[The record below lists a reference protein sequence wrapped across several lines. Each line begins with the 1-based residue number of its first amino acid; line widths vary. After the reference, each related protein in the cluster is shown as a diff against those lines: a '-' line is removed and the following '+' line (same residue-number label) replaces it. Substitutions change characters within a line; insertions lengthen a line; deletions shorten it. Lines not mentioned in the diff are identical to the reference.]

1 LIPPFSLQ
9 NINSKKRIVVHD
21 DGTFEVRYRVSQV
34 SSNHLNQMFCIMIE
48 ADDEMNPQHQEV
60 SACISAPVRV
70 WSKRNFNRGRKSD
83 GSYDEPDTPSTL
95 YEAAVHTMRA
105 ASVAA
110 RTAESGNAYAGSLR
124 LPPRQPE
131 PEVHPQSHL
140 DTTTL
145 LNWSRFVSEEYV
157 RMEWQVIGYEVDETT
172 GAEKK
177 SRPLQRCP
185 SCHVIRDYVNQQLH
199 ASDCRVRFVFQSMR
213 KSFCNN

>member
-95 YEAAVHTMRA
+95 YARPSRATPTRA
-105 ASVAA
+105 ACVCRRVNRNRKSIRS
-110 RTAESGNAYAGSLR
+110 RTWT
-124 LPPRQPE
+124 PPR
-131 PEVHPQSHL
+131 
-140 DTTTL
+140 
-145 LNWSRFVSEEYV
+145 
-157 RMEWQVIGYEVDETT
+157 
-172 GAEKK
+172 
-177 SRPLQRCP
+177 C
-185 SCHVIRDYVNQQLH
+185 
-199 ASDCRVRFVFQSMR
+199 
-213 KSFCNN
+213 